1 MNAGFL
7 SLEEIEEADYGLDVP
22 GTMKKI
28 SNKKSKK
35 QKLNEVT
42 VGSGEDVEAEPAEG
56 MAEAKNVK
64 AKKRKRRVRRKRQR
78 QLNKKR
84 SLQLV
89 SALCILILIR

>member
-56 MAEAKNVK
+56 MAEEKNVK
-64 AKKRKRRVRRKRQR
+64 AKK
-78 QLNKKR
+78 KKKK
-84 SLQLV
+84 SKKKKAKTAQQEEE
-89 SALCILILIR
+89 SATG